1 MIPVIEMQPSPT
13 SIRQT
18 STPTQAENPLDIT
31 KVLEI
36 GDQYVLMGEF
46 RYGALGKKIAHDNI
60 FTDDSWAVVNQV
72 DIVDAA
78 GQVIPT
84 VPTDDI
90 QLPAP
95 TRPDAE
101 TWKLGVDKLF
111 IPPLTIKYDVEFIR
125 PVGAEEQAEFTFDA
139 GQNPQDGDKWMTNQD
154 FKLGG
159 YNLHLLSIYYSS
171 NFGYEFYF
179 KADPGASANAIS
191 VDLPGYTHNCGG
203 GGGGDYFPDEF
214 TVDFCVTP
222 DVGPDKFPKG
232 KLTVVLS
239 FQALSRSHEI
249 YQTQWSP
256 DSAQGEPYVTATP
269 QPGVCLSRTN
279 FAQLQ
284 TFPTGMTGKVLLNE
298 RQDNDLPPNLTLVNL
313 DGSQPQTLLHQGYG
327 GVLSP
332 DGKQLAYATV
342 NGIALL
348 DIATGE
354 SVLLKGTPQ
363 TYGLWSPDGKQI
375 AYVGAGD
382 AATDGIFVVSTD
394 GSAPRRLTNL
404 GYEAIAGWS
413 SDGQKLYY
421 AIPGLILKE
430 VDVSSG
436 ISHDLF
442 VLKDSSAKNPSPTVS
457 PDGAWIAYS
466 GINGLYVISTDGT
479 QGHLLVDL
487 RSMKYSGIS
496 GFTWGLTKDWLAVS
510 LTDSEEESK
519 VLLLK
524 PDTCEGYLLP
534 NLSGEVEGLIL
545 P

>member
-1 MIPVIEMQPSPT
+1 
-13 SIRQT
+13 
-18 STPTQAENPLDIT
+18 
-31 KVLEI
+31 
-36 GDQYVLMGEF
+36 
-46 RYGALGKKIAHDNI
+46 
-60 FTDDSWAVVNQV
+60 
-72 DIVDAA
+72 
-78 GQVIPT
+78 
-84 VPTDDI
+84 
-90 QLPAP
+90 
-95 TRPDAE
+95 
-101 TWKLGVDKLF
+101 
-111 IPPLTIKYDVEFIR
+111 
-125 PVGAEEQAEFTFDA
+125 
-139 GQNPQDGDKWMTNQD
+139 
-154 FKLGG
+154 
-159 YNLHLLSIYYSS
+159 
-171 NFGYEFYF
+171 
-179 KADPGASANAIS
+179 
-191 VDLPGYTHNCGG
+191 
-203 GGGGDYFPDEF
+203 
-214 TVDFCVTP
+214 
-222 DVGPDKFPKG
+222 
-232 KLTVVLS
+232 
-239 FQALSRSHEI
+239 
-249 YQTQWSP
+249 
-256 DSAQGEPYVTATP
+256 
-269 QPGVCLSRTN
+269 
-279 FAQLQ
+279 
-284 TFPTGMTGKVLLNE
+284 MTGKVLLNE